1 MCENTRKPDI
11 EFDHAALGFRKP
23 SDDVTLPCLTYM
35 HRIMELRDFIGF
47 VFSFVKTSVDLGR
60 LIPNDAKK
68 NAVERERVV
77 LEYNFSRHRRLVNQV
92 MLSRAVESFDLY
104 LTTILRD
111 IFLSKP
117 EMLKSEQQL
126 DATTIIEAGS
136 YDEVL
141 LKLVERKVHELGYKP
156 LLNLRKYVSKGTG
169 IDLFAND
176 EMYEAVLVA
185 SEVRNLIAHNNCI
198 VNALFKARTAGVK
211 VELERSQNGEL
222 QVSDEWLRRASY
234 TLDAAVFRF
243 DELAA
248 AKFGLETLSRKEH
261 GMADPST

>member
-1 MCENTRKPDI
+1 MCKNSRKPDI
-11 EFDHAALGFRKP
+11 EGDHAALGFRKP
-23 SDDVTLPCLTYM
+23 PDDVTLPCLTYM

-47 VFSFVKTSVDLGR
+47 VFTFVKTSAELGK
-60 LIPNDAKK
+60 LVPSDAKK
-68 NAVERERVV
+68 NANELGRVV
-77 LEYNFSRHRRLVNQV
+77 LDYNFSRHRSLVNQV

-111 IFLSKP
+111 VFLSKP

-126 DATTIIEAGS
+126 DAATIVEAGS

-156 LLNLRKYVSKGTG
+156 LSNLRRYVSKGTG

-176 EMYEAVLVA
+176 AMYETVLVA
-185 SEVRNLIAHNNCI
+185 SEVRNLIAHNDCI
-198 VNALFKARTAGVK
+198 VNAHFEARTAGVK
-211 VELERSQNGEL
+211 VELERSRDGKL

-248 AKFGLETLSRKEH
+248 TKFGLKTLSRKEH
-261 GMADPST
+261 GMADTPE